1 MAAESPAAQLI
12 AVEIEYPEFATL
24 LNDIRDFDWKMINKL
39 RREDLARVASTGFKF
54 RTKGKESQQKEFA
67 SFLIAHPSVMASD
80 FEMIISKL
88 QIFARLVGQQQKQT
102 EAPAITHDTQKP
114 KKKKVIV
121 VEEEEDE
128 DYVPSEPESEEDSE
142 EDLREKT
149 RGRNGKPKVW
159 Y

>member
-1 MAAESPAAQLI
+1 MAEESPASQLI

-24 LNDIRDFDWKMINKL
+24 INDIRDFDWKTINKL

-67 SFLIAHPSVMASD
+67 SFLIQHPSVMASD

-88 QIFARLVGQQQKQT
+88 QIYARLIGEQQKQT
-102 EAPAITHDTQKP
+102 EAPAITHDKQKP

-121 VEEEEDE
+121 IEEEEDE
-128 DYVPSEPESEEDSE
+128 EFVPSEPEEDPEEDV
-142 EDLREKT
+142 REIPRRK
-149 RGRNGKPKVW
+149 NGKPFRW

>member
-1 MAAESPAAQLI
+1 MATESPAAQLI

-24 LNDIRDFDWKMINKL
+24 LNDIRDFDWKMINRL
-39 RREDLARVASTGFKF
+39 RREDLARVGSTGFRF
-54 RTKGKESQQKEFA
+54 RTKGKESQQKELA
-67 SFLIAHPSVMASD
+67 SFLIEHPSVMASD

-88 QIFARLVGQQQKQT
+88 QIYARLIGQQPKQT
-102 EAPAITHDTQKP
+102 TAPAITHDKKKP
-114 KKKKVIV
+114 KKKVIV

-128 DYVPSEPESEEDSE
+128 DYVPSEPEEDSE
-142 EDLREKT
+142 EDLREKP

>member
-1 MAAESPAAQLI
+1 MATESPAAQLI

-24 LNDIRDFDWKMINKL
+24 LNDIRDFDWKIINKL
-39 RREDLARVASTGFKF
+39 RREDLARVASTGFRF
-54 RTKGKESQQKEFA
+54 RTKGKESQQKELA
-67 SFLIAHPSVMASD
+67 SFLIEHPSVMASD

-88 QIFARLVGQQQKQT
+88 QIYARLIGQQPKQT
-102 EAPAITHDTQKP
+102 TAPAITHDKKKP
-114 KKKKVIV
+114 KKKVIV

-128 DYVPSEPESEEDSE
+128 DYVPSEPEEDSE
-142 EDLREKT
+142 EDLREKP

>member
-1 MAAESPAAQLI
+1 MATESPAAQLI

-39 RREDLARVASTGFKF
+39 RREDLARIASTGFKF
-54 RTKGKESQQKEFA
+54 RTKGKESQQKELA
-67 SFLIAHPSVMASD
+67 SFLIEHPSVMASD
-80 FEMIISKL
+80 FEMIINKL
-88 QIFARLVGQQQKQT
+88 QIYARLIGQQPKQT
-102 EAPAITHDTQKP
+102 TAPAITHDKKKP
-114 KKKKVIV
+114 KKKVIV

-128 DYVPSEPESEEDSE
+128 DYIPSEPEEDSE
-142 EDLREKT
+142 EDLREKP

>member
-1 MAAESPAAQLI
+1 MATESPAAQLI

-39 RREDLARVASTGFKF
+39 RREDLVRVASTGFKF
-54 RTKGKESQQKEFA
+54 RTKGKESQQKELA
-67 SFLIAHPSVMASD
+67 SFLIEHPSVMASD

-88 QIFARLVGQQQKQT
+88 QIYARLIGQQPKQT
-102 EAPAITHDTQKP
+102 TAPAITHDKKKP
-114 KKKKVIV
+114 KKKVIV

-128 DYVPSEPESEEDSE
+128 DYVPSEPEEDSE
-142 EDLREKT
+142 EDLREKP
-149 RGRNGKPKVW
+149 RGRNGKPVIW

>member
-1 MAAESPAAQLI
+1 MATESPAAQLI

-39 RREDLARVASTGFKF
+39 RREDLARVGSTGFKF
-54 RTKGKESQQKEFA
+54 RTKGKESQQKELA
-67 SFLIAHPSVMASD
+67 SFLIEHPSVMASD
-80 FEMIISKL
+80 FEMIINKL
-88 QIFARLVGQQQKQT
+88 QIFARLIGQQPKQT
-102 EAPAITHDTQKP
+102 AAPAITHDKKKP
-114 KKKKVIV
+114 KKKVIV

-128 DYVPSEPESEEDSE
+128 DYVPSEPEEDSE
-142 EDLREKT
+142 EDLREKP

>member
-1 MAAESPAAQLI
+1 MATESPAAQLI

-39 RREDLARVASTGFKF
+39 RREDLARIASTGFKF
-54 RTKGKESQQKEFA
+54 RTKGKESQQKELA
-67 SFLIAHPSVMASD
+67 SFLIEHPSVMASD
-80 FEMIISKL
+80 FEMIINKL
-88 QIFARLVGQQQKQT
+88 QIYARLIGQQPKQT
-102 EAPAITHDTQKP
+102 TAPAIAHNTKKP
-114 KKKKVIV
+114 KKKVIV

-142 EDLREKT
+142 EDVREKP

>member
-1 MAAESPAAQLI
+1 MATESPAAQLI

-24 LNDIRDFDWKMINKL
+24 LNDIRDFDWKLINKL

-54 RTKGKESQQKEFA
+54 RTKGKESQQKELA
-67 SFLIAHPSVMASD
+67 SFLIEHPSVMASD

-88 QIFARLVGQQQKQT
+88 QIYARLIGQQPKQT
-102 EAPAITHDTQKP
+102 AAPAITHDKKKP
-114 KKKKVIV
+114 KKKVIV

-128 DYVPSEPESEEDSE
+128 DYVPSEPEEDSE
-142 EDLREKT
+142 EDLREKP

>member
-12 AVEIEYPEFATL
+12 AVDIQYPEFATL

-39 RREDLARVASTGFKF
+39 RREDLARVASTGFMFK
-54 RTKGKESQQKEFA
+54 TKGKETQQKEFA
-67 SFLIAHPSVMASD
+67 SFLLEHPSVMASD

-88 QIFARLVGQQQKQT
+88 QIFARFIGEQQNQT
-102 EAPAITHDTQKP
+102 SAPAITHDKQKP

-128 DYVPSEPESEEDSE
+128 EFVPSEPSEDSE
-142 EDLREKT
+142 EDVREIPRRK
-149 RGRNGKPKVW
+149 NGKPLRW

>member
-1 MAAESPAAQLI
+1 MATESPAAQLI

-39 RREDLARVASTGFKF
+39 RREDLARVGSTGFRF
-54 RTKGKESQQKEFA
+54 RTKGKESQQKELA
-67 SFLIAHPSVMASD
+67 SFLIEHPSVMASD
-80 FEMIISKL
+80 FEMIINKL
-88 QIFARLVGQQQKQT
+88 QIYARLIGQQPKQT
-102 EAPAITHDTQKP
+102 TAPAITHDKKKP
-114 KKKKVIV
+114 KKKVIV

-128 DYVPSEPESEEDSE
+128 DYVPSEPEEDSE
-142 EDLREKT
+142 EDLREKP